1 MTHRTFPTTLAYGQ
15 LWEEKAQACI
25 KELYGVEVIEEQT
38 SDNYLTMHYDFKTSD
53 GKTYEV
59 KADRKSTQ
67 TGNFF
72 IEYEGNN
79 KPTGISITKA
89 KTHILTDEAF
99 FYVIRTRKIKELLK
113 NNKYD
118 EGYVYKS
125 KTKGFLVPRPD
136 MMQHAQLYPCR

>member
-1 MTHRTFPTTLAYGQ
+1 MTHRAFQNTLAYGK
-15 LWEEKAQACI
+15 LWEDKFKTCI
-25 KELYGVEVIEEQT
+25 KELYDVEVIEEQT
-38 SDNYLTMHYDFKTSD
+38 SDNYTTMHYDFKTSD

-79 KPTGISITKA
+79 KPSGLSITKA
-89 KTHILTDEAF
+89 KTHVFTDEAF
-99 FYVIRTRKIKELLK
+99 FYVIRTRKLKELLK
-113 NNKYD
+113 TNTYN
-118 EGYVYKS
+118 EGFVYQS

-136 MMQHAQLYPCR
+136 IMQHAQVFPCR